1 MKNISITGIFH
12 HPYCSIS
19 PGIARASGSIA
30 YGNCVTHQNNLKV
43 LIKTREKGTEK
54 MRKWKSS
61 ESTRSKQKLCLY

>member
-30 YGNCVTHQNNLKV
+30 YGKQSYTLQSGNSVRLFTKKK
-43 LIKTREKGTEK
+43 KTRQLRNT
-54 MRKWKSS
+54 
-61 ESTRSKQKLCLY
+61 SK